1 MSKRTNPTENAEFAD
16 VDAAIKRAAKAALA
30 LALALARKT
39 KAPCYV
45 WKDGAIVNLTEKHAM
60 KKPDNLAGH
69 GE

>member
-1 MSKRTNPTENAEFAD
+1 MNEKTKPAENTEFAD

-30 LALALARKT
+30 LARKT
-39 KAPCYV
+39 KTPCYI
-45 WKDGAIVNLTEKHAM
+45 WKDGAIVNLTEKHTM

>member
-1 MSKRTNPTENAEFAD
+1 MSKRTKSAENTEFAD

-30 LALALARKT
+30 LARKT
-39 KAPCYV
+39 KTPCYV

-60 KKPDNLAGH
+60 KKPGNLAGH